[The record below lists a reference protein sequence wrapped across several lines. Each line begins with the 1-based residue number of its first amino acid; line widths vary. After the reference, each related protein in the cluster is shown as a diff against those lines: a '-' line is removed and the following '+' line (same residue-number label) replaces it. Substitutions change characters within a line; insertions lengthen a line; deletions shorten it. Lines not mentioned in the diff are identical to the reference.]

1 VVGFL
6 RDAGFEKMEFV
17 QTLTRH
23 PKYSN
28 DEIEEPMEGY
38 DRGDYIVIRGRKP

>member
-1 VVGFL
+1 
-6 RDAGFEKMEFV
+6 MEYV

-28 DEIEEPMEGY
+28 DSVKEPIEGY
-38 DRGDYIVIRGRKP
+38 DRGDYIVVRGIKP

>member
-1 VVGFL
+1 
-6 RDAGFEKMEFV
+6 V

-28 DEIEEPMEGY
+28 DSVEEPIKGY
-38 DRGDYIVIRGRKP
+38 DKGDYIVVRGRKP

>member
-1 VVGFL
+1 L
-6 RDAGFEKMEFV
+6 QHV

-28 DEIEEPMEGY
+28 DEIEQPQPGF
-38 DRGDYIVIRGRKP
+38 DRGDYIVVQGVKP